1 MAGMAGIYVGASG
14 LRAAQEALNTTAHN
28 LSNINTSGYTRQQI
42 GYSTAK
48 YFTIGQNALGSLS
61 YGIGVNISEIRRVR
75 DDFLDRSYRTENGRA
90 AFYESQYE
98 AVEEVESLFGELH
111 GVSFASSLDELLQAF
126 NEVAKNPGSTVTRT
140 ALVQSA
146 SAFLSRATSIY
157 EGLLSYQDTLNTKIK
172 KSVARI
178 NELGNTIN
186 NLNQQISYIESNGE
200 SANDYRDQRDAALD
214 ELASLIDIDYQEL
227 PNGRVE
233 VVAEGITF
241 VTGST
246 VYEIGTQNIEGT
258 SLLTPV
264 WPQYDNREVFVVYAE
279 YNSIN
284 SNDIGELKGLLLAR
298 GDRRTNYTDIP
309 VMPERENYQNDA
321 EYEQA
326 MTQYNIDSA
335 YYNKYIDTS
344 VITSTMAGFD
354 RLINGM
360 VEKIND
366 VFCPETT
373 VTADDGTEYTILDT
387 DKASYGMDGTTTG
400 VEFFSRKY
408 TERYQQQT
416 ITVNGQLMS
425 VYVRNNTNTFGN
437 TSLYTLGNLEIN
449 DKILQDVQN
458 ITLNKKNGEE
468 DFATAEELV
477 TIWDEEFASLNP
489 SKYGKETF
497 QEYYNSLTSYV
508 GNNGQVLYNMTEDQ
522 QAMAAELENKRQEKL
537 GVASDDEL
545 TSMIRYQNAYN
556 AASRYVTAV
565 SEMLEH
571 LVTSLGR

>member
-200 SANDYRDQRDAALD
+200 SASDYRDQRDAALD